1 MKYSIEGGNFPYVVC
16 ELESGEAMI
25 TETGAMAW
33 MTEGIEME
41 ASTGG
46 GAGKMFGRML
56 SGESLFLNTF
66 TASKPGFVS
75 FATTF
80 PGEILA
86 IEIKPGKDLIVQKS
100 GFLAAESGVELS
112 MHFRKKLGVGFFGG
126 EGFIMQRLSG
136 SGMAFIEI
144 DGASKEYNLAP
155 GERLIV
161 DTGYLA
167 VMEDTVQIDIVQNKG
182 IKNML
187 FSGEGI
193 FNTLLTGPGKV
204 LLQTHPISGVASRL
218 MPYMPTKS

>member
-1 MKYSIEGGNFPYVVC
+1 MKYSIEGDNFPYVVC

-144 DGASKEYNLAP
+144 DGASKEYNLEP

>member
-144 DGASKEYNLAP
+144 DGASKEYNLEP